1 MYYDVRSELGHG
13 FLEQVCH
20 RAMVVALADEGLR
33 IREEVPLTVW
43 FRGRQIARFS
53 VDLVVEDVVLVEVK
67 AFNQLEP
74 RHKAQM
80 LNYLR
85 ASDLEVGL
93 LLNFGPRSEFERF
106 VYSNSRKN
114 RPKCLAAG
122 RAAALTCPRA
132 SVSSAARVGCVS
144 ACVRVVRGLG
154 CLRVRPCHP
163 RPVGCLRVRPCRPR
177 LGWVSPRASAS
188 SAA

>member
-1 MYYDVRSELGHG
+1 LLANPDGLEIALPVIMSPDSGLLHYAITDRILRVYYDVRSELGHG

-53 VDLVVEDVVLVEVK
+53 VDLVVEDLVLVEVK

-106 VYSNSRKN
+106 VYSNTRKN
-114 RPKCLAAG
+114 RPQN
-122 RAAALTCPRA
+122 
-132 SVSSAARVGCVS
+132 
-144 ACVRVVRGLG
+144 
-154 CLRVRPCHP
+154 RPSQP
-163 RPVGCLRVRPCRPR
+163 EQPQP
-177 LGWVSPRASAS
+177 
-188 SAA
+188 

>member
-1 MYYDVRSELGHG
+1 MAFLNRSVTVPWWSLWRTKGCVFG
-13 FLEQVCH
+13 
-20 RAMVVALADEGLR
+20 RR
-33 IREEVPLTVW
+33 VPLTVW

-93 LLNFGPRSEFERF
+93 LLNFGPEI
-106 VYSNSRKN
+106 
-114 RPKCLAAG
+114 G
-122 RAAALTCPRA
+122 
-132 SVSSAARVGCVS
+132 
-144 ACVRVVRGLG
+144 VRT
-154 CLRVRPCHP
+154 LRLLQHAQESTRIAQPEEP
-163 RPVGCLRVRPCRPR
+163 QP
-177 LGWVSPRASAS
+177 
-188 SAA
+188 

>member
-1 MYYDVRSELGHG
+1 MSEIRAFSLTNPDGLETALPVIMSSDSGLLHYAITDRILRVYYDVRSELGHG

-74 RHKAQM
+74 RHRAQM

-106 VYSNSRKN
+106 VYSNTRKN
-114 RPKCLAAG
+114 RPQN
-122 RAAALTCPRA
+122 
-132 SVSSAARVGCVS
+132 
-144 ACVRVVRGLG
+144 
-154 CLRVRPCHP
+154 RPSEP
-163 RPVGCLRVRPCRPR
+163 EEPQP
-177 LGWVSPRASAS
+177 
-188 SAA
+188 